1 MDEEILSDF
10 LVEASELVDQLNEQ
24 LVDLEHS
31 PTDAD
36 LLNAV
41 FRGFHTV
48 KGGAGFLGITPLVE
62 VCHRAENVF
71 DKIRNGDISYDA
83 QAADVI
89 LRAFDVI
96 SDSIEAL
103 NAGERDLP
111 ENDAGLLHELDMLT
125 KGGAVVIEPEV
136 VAEPVAQEVSLH
148 LAEGVDPDG
157 DITDEE
163 FEALLNQR
171 DQLQSDVMPMATS
184 SEVSL
189 HLADGVDLDG
199 DISDEEFEALLN
211 QRDQLQTAVA
221 PKSQVEP
228 KVELHLDA
236 GVDPD
241 GDITDEEFEALLN
254 QRDLLLSDA
263 EPTPS
268 THNVTAAPIVEQAVS
283 PSQPVSKP
291 KAATKPVAAPS
302 KPAPKS
308 NPESTVRVDT
318 RRLDEI
324 MNLVGELVLV
334 RNRLLTLRGTSDSS
348 EEISNA
354 VGNLDHVTTDLQ
366 ASVMKTRMQP
376 VKKVFGRFPRVV
388 RDLARKLNKK
398 IELELHGEDT
408 DLDKNLVEALADP
421 LVHLVRNSVDH
432 GVEMPADRIANG
444 KPETGTVIL
453 AAEQEGDHI
462 LLSITDDG
470 KGMDADLLRRK
481 AVEKGLMDEVAANQ
495 LDDKSAFELILSAGF
510 STAEQVSDIS
520 GRGVGMDVVKNMITK
535 LNGSIDIH
543 SVLGKGTQISIRVP
557 LTLAILPTL
566 MVSFCEDSYAIPLT
580 SVLEIFDYNSE
591 KTNKID
597 GQRMVRLRDKSI
609 PLFFLDEWLAPH
621 AVKENYDEDKVV
633 IVSIGNQRVGFVV
646 DQVNGQEEVVIKPL
660 GTMLKR
666 VSGYAGATITGN
678 GNIALILDLPGV
690 VQRFQ

>member
-136 VAEPVAQEVSLH
+136 IAEPVAQEVSLH

-189 HLADGVDLDG
+189 HLADGVDPDG
-199 DISDEEFEALLN
+199 DITDEEFEALLN
-211 QRDQLQTAVA
+211 QRDQLQTAVV

-268 THNVTAAPIVEQAVS
+268 SHNVTAAPIVEPAVS

-408 DLDKNLVEALADP
+408 DLDK
-421 LVHLVRNSVDH
+421 
-432 GVEMPADRIANG
+432 
-444 KPETGTVIL
+444 
-453 AAEQEGDHI
+453 
-462 LLSITDDG
+462 
-470 KGMDADLLRRK
+470 
-481 AVEKGLMDEVAANQ
+481 
-495 LDDKSAFELILSAGF
+495 
-510 STAEQVSDIS
+510 
-520 GRGVGMDVVKNMITK
+520 K
-535 LNGSIDIH
+535 LG
-543 SVLGKGTQISIRVP
+543 
-557 LTLAILPTL
+557 
-566 MVSFCEDSYAIPLT
+566 
-580 SVLEIFDYNSE
+580 
-591 KTNKID
+591 
-597 GQRMVRLRDKSI
+597 
-609 PLFFLDEWLAPH
+609 
-621 AVKENYDEDKVV
+621 
-633 IVSIGNQRVGFVV
+633 
-646 DQVNGQEEVVIKPL
+646 
-660 GTMLKR
+660 
-666 VSGYAGATITGN
+666 
-678 GNIALILDLPGV
+678 
-690 VQRFQ
+690 